1 VGNAERGTVNTSVEA
16 VPAAKCGF
24 SGLQVLGLVVFAI
37 LLSAGLTYWWVRT
50 YLYASDF
57 KPVALSSAEQVA
69 LDGKLR
75 QVGLD
80 PQALMPGAERPT
92 DPVDKDGRLIPER
105 YTEDAAKRN
114 IRLNERE
121 LNAMVASDA
130 DFAKRFAI
138 DLSDNLASAKVLIP
152 VDPDMPIF
160 GGKTLRVSTG
170 LELNFQNDQPV
181 VILRGVSIMGVPIPN
196 AWLGN
201 LKNVDLIKQ
210 FGTDPGFW
218 QGFAAGIKSVAIKE
232 DELRIEL
239 KE

>member
-1 VGNAERGTVNTSVEA
+1 MNTSVDS
-16 VPAAKCGF
+16 PAEKHGF
-24 SGLQVLGLVVFAI
+24 SGLQVLGFVGLAI

-50 YLYASDF
+50 YLYAADF
-57 KPVALSSAEQVA
+57 KPVALSSTEQVT

-75 QVGLD
+75 LVGLD
-80 PQALMPGAERPT
+80 PQALMPGAERPA
-92 DPVDKDGRLIPER
+92 DPVDKEGRLIPER

-121 LNAMVASDA
+121 LNAMVASNA
-130 DFAKRFAI
+130 DLAKRFAI

-152 VDPDMPIF
+152 VDPDMPIL

-170 LELNFQNDQPV
+170 LEVNFQNEQPV

-218 QGFAAGIKSVAIKE
+218 QGFAAGINSIAIRD

>member
-1 VGNAERGTVNTSVEA
+1 MDDISPA
-16 VPAAKCGF
+16 VKRGF
-24 SGLQVLGLVVFAI
+24 SGPQVLGFVVLAI
-37 LLSAGLTYWWVRT
+37 LLSVGLTYWWVRS
-50 YLYASDF
+50 YLYAADF
-57 KPVALSSAEQVA
+57 KPVALSASEQAA
-69 LDGKLR
+69 LDSKLR

-80 PQALMPGAERPT
+80 PKALMPAATRGA

-105 YTEDAAKRN
+105 YTEDPSKRN

-121 LNAMVASDA
+121 LNAMVASNA
-130 DFAKRFAI
+130 ELARRFAI

-152 VDPDMPIF
+152 VDPDMPF
-160 GGKTLRVSTG
+160 LGGKTLRVSTG
-170 LELNFQNDQPV
+170 LELNFQHDQPV

-210 FGTDPGFW
+210 FGTEPGFW

>member
-1 VGNAERGTVNTSVEA
+1 MEA
-16 VPAAKCGF
+16 VPSAVKRGF
-24 SGLQVLGLVVFAI
+24 SGLQVLGFVALAI
-37 LLSAGLTYWWVRT
+37 LLSAGSTYWWVRT

-57 KPVALSSAEQVA
+57 KPVALSSTEQVT

-80 PQALMPGAERPT
+80 PKALMPAAQRT
-92 DPVDKDGRLIPER
+92 ADPVDKDGRLIPER
-105 YTEDAAKRN
+105 YSEVASQRS
-114 IRLNERE
+114 IRLSERE
-121 LNAMVASDA
+121 LNAMVASNA
-130 DFAKRFAI
+130 DLARRFAI
-138 DLSDNLASAKVLIP
+138 DLSENLASAKVLIP
-152 VDPDMPIF
+152 VDPDLPF
-160 GGKTLRVSTG
+160 LGGKTLRVSTG

-181 VILRGVSIMGVPIPN
+181 VILRGVSIMGVPLPN

-210 FGTDPGFW
+210 FGSDPGFW
-218 QGFAAGIKSVAIKE
+218 QGFSAGIRSVAIAE